1 MSQTT
6 TLTVLE
12 QALWTVAQLSG
23 PLLAAALIVGVV
35 ISLLQAVTQVN
46 EMTLSYVPKIIAI
59 ALVLI
64 IAGPWMLQTLIDYTA
79 HLFSSLPSLVQ

>member
-64 IAGPWMLQTLIDYTA
+64 IAGPWMLQTLIAYTA